1 MGLKM
6 GAGSSTAGAGEL
18 QVISII
24 ASSAPGLSP
33 LTRGTPDYLL
43 FQSSHRRFIPA
54 GAGNTIVFAPVS
66 LSRSVYPRWRGEHL
80 TTQTLILHIN
90 GLSPL
95 ARGTLTRSE
104 TAYEHCRFIPAGAG
118 NTQITAGLTFDLT
131 VYPRWRGEHMSS
143 ALTAIFA
150 VGLSPL
156 ARGTHRRA
164 ERGSGERRFI
174 PAGAG
179 NTIPAQLSS
188 GRHAVYPRWRGEH
201 NFFTPFSA
209 GENGLSPLARGT
221 LSSTR
226 QRVY

>member
-66 LSRSVYPRWRGEHL
+66 LSRSVYPRWRGEH
-80 TTQTLILHIN
+80 
-90 GLSPL
+90 
-95 ARGTLTRSE
+95 
-104 TAYEHCRFIPAGAG
+104 
-118 NTQITAGLTFDLT
+118 
-131 VYPRWRGEHMSS
+131 MSS

-156 ARGTHRRA
+156 ARGTRVCQRVA
-164 ERGSGERRFI
+164 LSSTRFI

-179 NTIPAQLSS
+179 NTIFLPRLAP
-188 GRHAVYPRWRGEH
+188 GKTVYPRWRGEH
-201 NFFTPFSA
+201 YPVPASGFTD
-209 GENGLSPLARGT
+209 GGLSPLARGT
-221 LSSTR
+221 LP
-226 QRVY
+226 V

>member
-118 NTQITAGLTFDLT
+118 NTCLPA
-131 VYPRWRGEHMSS
+131 RR
-143 ALTAIFA
+143 
-150 VGLSPL
+150 PL
-156 ARGTHRRA
+156 
-164 ERGSGERRFI
+164 
-174 PAGAG
+174 
-179 NTIPAQLSS
+179 L
-188 GRHAVYPRWRGEH
+188 HAVYPRWRGEH

>member
-95 ARGTLTRSE
+95 ARGT
-104 TAYEHCRFIPAGAG
+104 H
-118 NTQITAGLTFDLT
+118 
-131 VYPRWRGEHMSS
+131 V
-143 ALTAIFA
+143 
-150 VGLSPL
+150 
-156 ARGTHRRA
+156 
-164 ERGSGERRFI
+164 ERVDSYIRRRFI

-179 NTIPAQLSS
+179 NTASRSNGCSTIT
-188 GRHAVYPRWRGEH
+188 VYPRWRGEH
-201 NFFTPFSA
+201 ADFKQARNPAFRFIPA
-209 GENGLSPLARGT
+209 GAGNTA
-221 LSSTR
+221 
-226 QRVY
+226 